1 MSIIHTEALVVKSI
15 PFQETS
21 RIVRLFTREM
31 GKVAVIAK
39 GARRLKSQ
47 FRGYLEPLNLLD
59 IIYYHKDSREVQTLS
74 KVELRQAYLQHTTEL
89 SETLYALVLVEAV
102 DRFIRDHH
110 QDAAVFDL
118 SVEVLEYM
126 DRERQLLP
134 EALIYFLL
142 RLTDLLGYAVSMEQC
157 AICNRGLT
165 AAIYNQ
171 ANGHL
176 LCEDCGHYLE
186 HFTKLGV
193 EETGY
198 MKKASRWTS
207 NAEIQPMPQQS
218 GSLTVIHLLT
228 DYLRFHTDLP
238 VPMKSLQML
247 AGILDSETNHQ

>member
-1 MSIIHTEALVVKSI
+1 MSIVHTEALVIKSV

-74 KVELRQAYLQHTTEL
+74 KVELRQSCLQHTAEL

-102 DRFIRDHH
+102 DKFIRDHH

-126 DRERQLLP
+126 DRERSQLP
-134 EALIYFLL
+134 ETLIYFLL

-157 AICNRGLT
+157 AICNRSLT

-171 ANGHL
+171 VNGHL

-207 NAEIQPMPQQS
+207 STEIRSMPLDAK
-218 GSLTVIHLLT
+218 GLSLILLLT

-238 VPMKSLQML
+238 VQMKSLQML
-247 AGILDSETNHQ
+247 AGILDPETNHQ

>member
-1 MSIIHTEALVVKSI
+1 MSIIRTEALVVKSI

-59 IIYYHKDSREVQTLS
+59 VIYYHKESREVQTLS
-74 KVELRQAYLQHTTEL
+74 KVELCQSFLQQTTEL
-89 SETLYALVLVEAV
+89 SDTLYALVLVEAV
-102 DRFIRDHH
+102 DKFIRDHH

-118 SVEVLEYM
+118 SIGVLKQM
-126 DRERQLLP
+126 DQERSLLP
-134 EALIYFLL
+134 EALIHFLL
-142 RLTDLLGYAVSMEQC
+142 RLIDLLGYALSVEFCSV
-157 AICNRGLT
+157 CNRELRT
-165 AAIYNQ
+165 AIYNQ
-171 ANGHL
+171 LNGYL

-186 HFTKLGV
+186 HFVKLGV

-198 MKKASRWTS
+198 LKRATAWNHSTG
-207 NAEIQPMPQQS
+207 IHPVPQDMN
-218 GSLTVIHLLT
+218 SLALLRFLV

-238 VPMKSLQML
+238 VQLKSLQML
-247 AGILDSETNHQ
+247 VGVLDSETNP